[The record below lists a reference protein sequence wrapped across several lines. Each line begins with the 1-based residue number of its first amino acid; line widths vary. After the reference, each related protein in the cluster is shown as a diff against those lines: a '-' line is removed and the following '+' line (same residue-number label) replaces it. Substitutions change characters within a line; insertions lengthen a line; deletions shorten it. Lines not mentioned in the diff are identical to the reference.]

1 MNKPT
6 TERILQAWDEA
17 EEEFP
22 DNSTEFLA
30 AIVADRIGVEYSDV
44 FDALWTRRVE

>member
-1 MNKPT
+1 MSKITN
-6 TERILQAWDEA
+6 EHILEAWDEA

-30 AIVADRIGVEYSDV
+30 AIVADRLGIEYSLV
-44 FDALWTRRVE
+44 FDALWARRVT